1 MFSKIESSPMFPR
14 LCCALFVTALFSVAC
29 QAQQTHQTQSLVPQ
43 EIQLDGKTYTL
54 QFNDEFDGKEI
65 DWDKWTYR
73 GKGINPKRKRIFG
86 TDGVKLDGKGN
97 LIMTAYGVAR
107 QSLPDEYVDQ
117 FEGIW
122 VPVTTNIRTKKEF
135 TFGYHEVRLKMPI
148 VKGFGMAV
156 WLQSNGQTQKNHPG
170 TAEVGAEIDVI
181 EQTFFDRTGKPSD
194 YKHSTI
200 HWGGY
205 GKTHQFISITVDP
218 QTGTQEHTAHQDE
231 ELNLVK
237 TKVTKDRKGNDI
249 PQNLVREKW
258 TYKTDD
264 LDFRDEQFHTVS
276 VLWTPDYYKFYYDG
290 HCIGKIEQGVS
301 HAPGY
306 MILWPRMFN
315 FLELVGNTQEGPG
328 DLQTSKAKYEV
339 DYYRVYQ
346 AK

>member
-1 MFSKIESSPMFPR
+1 MFSR
-14 LCCALFVTALFSVAC
+14 LFCALLFAALMNVAC
-29 QAQQTHQTQSLVPQ
+29 HAQSVVPQ
-43 EIQLDGKTYTL
+43 EKVIDGKIYTL
-54 QFNDEFDGKEI
+54 DFHDEFDGNQL
-65 DWDKWTYR
+65 DWDKWQYR
-73 GKGINPKRKRIFG
+73 GKGIQPKRKRIFA
-86 TDGVKLDGKGN
+86 TDGVALDGQGN
-97 LIMTAYGVAR
+97 LVMTAYSVLR
-107 QSLPDEYVDQ
+107 ESLPKEFIDQ
-117 FEGIW
+117 FQGKW

-156 WLQSNGQTQKNHPG
+156 WLQSNGQTQKP
-170 TAEVGAEIDVI
+170 ASPDPKVGAEIDII
-181 EQTFFDRTGKPSD
+181 EQTFFDRAGQPND

-205 GKTHQFISITVDP
+205 GKTHQFISVTVDP
-218 QTGTQEHTAHQDE
+218 KNAKQEHTAHQDE

-237 TKVTKDRKGNDI
+237 TKVTKNKKGEAI
-249 PQNLVREKW
+249 PENLVREKW
-258 TYKTDD
+258 DYLSDN
-264 LDFRDEQFHTVS
+264 LNFRDDQFHTVS

-290 HCIGKIEQGVS
+290 QCIGTLNRGVS

-315 FLELVGNTQEGPG
+315 FLELVGNTEQGAG
-328 DLQTSKAKYEV
+328 NLQTSNVKYII